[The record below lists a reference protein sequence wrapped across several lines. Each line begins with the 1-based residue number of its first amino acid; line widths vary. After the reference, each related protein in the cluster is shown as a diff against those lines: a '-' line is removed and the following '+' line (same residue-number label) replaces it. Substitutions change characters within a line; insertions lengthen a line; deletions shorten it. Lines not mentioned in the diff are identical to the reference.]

1 MKRIFVVLSVCL
13 IISACQSQ
21 EKNNEKKSA
30 SGNWSISVLPA
41 SIRVDPVTSK
51 IIENRFKG
59 VRSLRQ
65 ADEDLLKANWI
76 FDGSKASLHSARGEY
91 ISFQLA
97 LTRLNDSTLENI
109 SINMP
114 SFKGDSGD
122 IHVKP
127 ELFLEWSVN
136 VLTPSTGYPVASL
149 NKGWYPDA
157 LIPLKDI
164 QYDSSLV
171 HGRWTYPLWLPD
183 FNNRI
188 ENQRTMIIWVDQFI
202 PFEYGSARPGKY
214 SSEITVTIK
223 GETKK
228 IPIDLEVWN
237 FAIPNENRLKA
248 SLQEEGFLSSMD
260 EKSELEVYQ
269 LFKRNRIGLMDP
281 TYQPELLS
289 KKGEKMRIGWGRF
302 DKRLKKYLTGEAFTV
317 KYGYENGPGYGE
329 PLETFMLP
337 FDVYGKHNTPGW
349 PDTGNPDVERNQEN
363 SAIYV
368 DAIKQVRS
376 HLQPMIDARKTE
388 IIVYLNGLDESYFQ
402 EALDRMVYFGNL
414 FKQYYPET
422 NFRIDGGYSDSAI
435 EYVHKSIKAWGSHT
449 INYDIDKVRKYQEM
463 GIKDW
468 LYGPL
473 LYESKVN
480 SWVGSSTF
488 LDLPLLNERAIS
500 WSCWKYNTYSWISWG
515 IGVGGKNGWYD
526 PETWKDAYKHG
537 ADSDPVYTYKKI
549 NGSALL
555 MYAPGIVPNV
565 NQYCPSIRLK
575 AIRNGVQEYEYMR
588 LLSERDKNKAR
599 VNEVVN
605 GIIRRPFGEKS
616 IGNLDVWSYDAEKWD
631 EGRIRLGEM
640 INQAVDINRNK
651 N

>member
-1 MKRIFVVLSVCL
+1 MKRILVVVSAFIFVT
-13 IISACQSQ
+13 ACQPTG
-21 EKNNEKKSA
+21 KTTEKKS
-30 SGNWSISVLPA
+30 GTWSISILPS
-41 SIRVDPVTSK
+41 SIRLDPVTST

-59 VRSLRQ
+59 VKSTRP
-65 ADEDLLKANWI
+65 AGEDLLKKNWI
-76 FDGSKASLHSARGEY
+76 YDGEKARLRGARGEY

-97 LTRLNDSTLENI
+97 LTNTSEATLEGI
-109 SINMP
+109 SIDMS
-114 SFKGDSGD
+114 SFKNNNEV
-122 IHVKP
+122 IKIKP

-136 VLTPSTGYPVASL
+136 VLTPSTGYPIASL

-157 LIPLKDI
+157 LIPLENI
-164 QYDSSLV
+164 QYDSSMV

-188 ENQRTMIIWVDQFI
+188 ENQRSLLIWIDQFI
-202 PFEYGSARPGKY
+202 PFDYENAKPGTY
-214 SSEITVTIK
+214 SSEIAVTIK
-223 GETKK
+223 GQTQK
-228 IPIDLEVWN
+228 IPVSLDIWN
-237 FAIPNENRLKA
+237 FAIPNENKLKA
-248 SLQEEGFLSSMD
+248 SLQEEGFLSSRD
-260 EKSELEVYQ
+260 EKSELEIYQ
-269 LFKRNRIGLMDP
+269 LFKRNRMGLLDP

-289 KKGEKMRIGWGRF
+289 KKGEKAKIGWNKF
-302 DKRLKKYLTGEAFTV
+302 DDRLKKFFTGEAFTS
-317 KYGYENGPGYGE
+317 KYGYDNGPGYGE

-349 PDTGNPDVERNQEN
+349 PDIGKPDVERNPEN

-368 DAIKQVRS
+368 DAIKQVRA
-376 HLQPMIDARKTE
+376 HLQPMINPQKTA
-388 IIVYLNGLDESYFQ
+388 ITVYLNGLDESYFQ
-402 EALDRMVYFGNL
+402 EALDRMVYFGNM
-414 FKQYYPET
+414 FKEYYPET
-422 NFRIDGGYSDSAI
+422 NFRIDGGYSDTAM
-435 EYVHKSIKAWGSHT
+435 EFVHKSITAWASHT

-488 LDLPLLNERAIS
+488 TDLPLLNERAIS

-515 IGVGGKNGWYD
+515 IGVGGQRAWYD

-555 MYAPGIVPNV
+555 IYAPGIIPNV

-575 AIRNGVQEYEYMR
+575 AMRNGVQEYEYMR
-588 LLSERDKNKAR
+588 LLSEIDKNKTRA
-599 VNEVVN
+599 NNIVN
-605 GIIRRPFGEKS
+605 GIIKQPFGEKS
-616 IGNLDVWSYDAEKWD
+616 IGNLDVWSFDAEKWD
-631 EGRIRLGEM
+631 ESRIRLGEL
-640 INQAVDINRNK
+640 ISQSQAK
-651 N
+651 